1 MPEAT
6 SSTTWAVVGASLS
19 VAVLIAVVAVWAM
32 QRFRHRLRAGKQM
45 EGLRLVI
52 SKSPYDPGQ
61 QVLVPTQVGWRRDSV
76 ADGMLAVLES
86 ARRSKSAECL
96 PLEVESASR
105 RVEELKASKKFSS
118 TTSLNIDIY
127 DEEATQENSQADF
140 NVKRNPYVEF
150 TLLWVSS
157 NSTFTV
163 YVLRLTNL
171 PPKYV
176 GCSCSVIVR
185 LVRPKVTVS
194 KTSIRLQNVGLN
206 PEYSQVFTFP
216 DVSLQDL
223 QLSDLKFEVIARRSG
238 HLLNK
243 PVAEL
248 LVPVSKVNLVADK
261 PVTALEPL
269 CLRKKD
275 SAYSTNGRRPSDANW
290 GEIQVLAQYKET
302 GSSQGRVKIVVLKAQ
317 STVVGAKNSG
327 EYHVEVIMRRGEET
341 LVVNTTKAA
350 LGLKP
355 VWNAPFIFD
364 VSQEKINEHW
374 IELNLIRLGWT
385 KRKVT
390 LGQAFLG
397 LGTTPRGSQHWQS
410 IAECP
415 GREVTLWHPVVQEE

>member
-1 MPEAT
+1 MPEV
-6 SSTTWAVVGASLS
+6 SSNTMWAVVGASVS
-19 VAVLIAVVAVWAM
+19 VVVFIAVVAVWAM
-32 QRFRHRLRAGKQM
+32 QRFRHKLRAGRQL
-45 EGLRLVI
+45 EGVRLVMN
-52 SKSPYDPGQ
+52 KSPYDPNQ
-61 QVLVPTQVGWRRDSV
+61 QVLVPTQVGCRRDSV

-96 PLEVESASR
+96 PLEVESASS
-105 RVEELKASKKFSS
+105 RVEELKSSKKFLS

-127 DEEATQENSQADF
+127 NEESTQEDSQTDF
-140 NVKRNPYVEF
+140 SVKRSPYVEF
-150 TLLWVSS
+150 TLLWTSC

-176 GCSCSVIVR
+176 GCSCSVIVK
-185 LVRPKVTVS
+185 LVRPKITVS
-194 KTSIRLQNVGLN
+194 KTSIRLQNVDLN
-206 PEYSQVFTFP
+206 PEYSQVFTFA

-223 QLSDLKFEVIARRSG
+223 KLSDLKFEVIARRSG

-243 PVAEL
+243 SVGDL
-248 LVPVSKVNLVADK
+248 LVPVSKVNLEADK
-261 PVTALEPL
+261 PATALEPL

-275 SAYSTNGRRPSDANW
+275 AAPDRNGRRASDANW

-317 STVVGAKNSG
+317 STLVNAKNSG
-327 EYHVEVIMRRGEET
+327 EYHVEVIMRKGEEIQD
-341 LVVNTTKAA
+341 VNTTKAA

-364 VSQEKINEHW
+364 VSQDKINEHW

-385 KRKVT
+385 KRKATV
-390 LGQAFLG
+390 GQAFLG